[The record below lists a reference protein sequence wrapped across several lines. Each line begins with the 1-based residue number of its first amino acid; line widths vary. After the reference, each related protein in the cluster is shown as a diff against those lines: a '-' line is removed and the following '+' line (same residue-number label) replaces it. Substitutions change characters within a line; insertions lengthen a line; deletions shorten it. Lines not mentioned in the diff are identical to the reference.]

1 MAKVTGPLYSM
12 TASGKI
18 ADAMVFFSWKGISVV
33 RQWLIPKNKKSGEQ
47 GDYRLIL
54 GATGRVMGAVK
65 PTSAFETKLN
75 AAVTIP
81 NDQTRQ
87 SYLVQKAIT
96 TFLPNPVALG
106 TLYDEFALLTGLADF
121 QAAGAIWGLTDF
133 DILYKDYIHSF
144 SGGEMIYL
152 LAKIACFLGLAGAP
166 YTTPAEDW
174 TSTEIALMKVDC
186 AAA

>member
-33 RQWLIPKNKKSGEQ
+33 RQWLIPKNAMSGEQ
-47 GDYRLIL
+47 GDQRLIL

-65 PTSAFETKLN
+65 ATSAFETKLN

-81 NDQTRQ
+81 NEQTRQ
-87 SYLVQKAIT
+87 SYLVKKAIET
-96 TFLPNPVALG
+96 YLPNPAALE
-106 TLYDEFALLTGLADF
+106 TLYTEFAGISGLADF
-121 QAAGAIWGLTDF
+121 QAAGTIWGLSDFNVPYMDF
-133 DILYKDYIHSF
+133 DHAF
-144 SGGEMIYL
+144 SGGEQIYL

-166 YTTPAEDW
+166 YTTPAADW
-174 TSTEIALMKVDC
+174 TATEIALMKVDC

>member
-1 MAKVTGPLYSM
+1 M

-18 ADAMVFFSWKGISVV
+18 ADAMVFFGWKGLSVV

-47 GDYRLIL
+47 GDQRLIL
-54 GATGRVMGAVK
+54 GATGRAMGAVK
-65 PTSAFETKLN
+65 PGSAFETKLN

-87 SYLVQKAIT
+87 SYLVKKAIE
-96 TFLPNPVALG
+96 TFLPNPAALA
-106 TLYDEFALLTGLADF
+106 TLYDEFAALKGLADF

-133 DILYKDYIHSF
+133 DVPYKNFNHLF
-144 SGGEMIYL
+144 SGGEQIYL

-166 YTTPAEDW
+166 YTTSAEDW
-174 TSTEIALMKVDC
+174 TATEIALMKADC
-186 AAA
+186 EAA

>member
-54 GATGRVMGAVK
+54 GATGRVCGAVK

-81 NDQTRQ
+81 NEQTRQ
-87 SYLVQKAIT
+87 SYLVQKIIT
-96 TFLPNPVALG
+96 TYLPNPAALA
-106 TLYDEFALLTGLADF
+106 TIYDEFAEHENVADF
-121 QAAGAIWGLTDF
+121 LAAGAIWGLTDF
-133 DILYKDYIHSF
+133 DVLYKDYTHCF
-144 SGGEMIYL
+144 AGGEQIYV

-166 YTTPAEDW
+166 YTTPIADW
-174 TSTEIALMKVDC
+174 DAAAIALMKVDC

>member
-1 MAKVTGPLYSM
+1 M

-18 ADAMVFFSWKGISVV
+18 ADAMVFFSWKGIAVV

-65 PTSAFETKLN
+65 HTSAFETKLN

-87 SYLVQKAIT
+87 SYLVMKAIE
-96 TFLPNPVALG
+96 TFLPNPAALA
-106 TLYDEFALLTGLADF
+106 TLYNEFAAHDHVADF
-121 QAAGAIWGLTDF
+121 LAAGAIWGLSDF
-133 DILYKDYIHSF
+133 DVSYKNYTHLF
-144 SGGEMIYL
+144 AGGEQIYL
-152 LAKIACFLGLAGAP
+152 LAKLACFLGLAGAP
-166 YTTPAEDW
+166 YTTPIEDW
-174 TSTEIALMKVDC
+174 NAAAIALMKTDC